1 MRAALSAALLCSCA
15 ESAQLHARSAEA
27 AGSMRSMVYRAAV
40 ARSGQTSDCGAF
52 SALFSVDGVY
62 EAPVGSPPAVGPA
75 AIAAACEGW
84 NAQLGPQGNG
94 WYPGELY
101 SSPNRT
107 SFPLHVRAV
116 GAGGCSTSVQGIV
129 HMSYDGAADAI
140 LRWEHFY
147 DADYVTPMLAGKCAL
162 ASG

>member
-1 MRAALSAALLCSCA
+1 MRSSCALAYGAAALLA
-15 ESAQLHARSAEA
+15 GGAEA
-27 AGSMRSMVYRAAV
+27 AGSMRAMVYAAAV
-40 ARSGQTSDCGAF
+40 ARSGQTSDCAAF
-52 SALFSVDGVY
+52 SALFAADGVY
-62 EAPVGSPPAVGPA
+62 EAPMGTAPAIGPA

-94 WYPGELY
+94 WYPGELF

-107 SFPLHVRAV
+107 SFALHIRAV

-129 HMSYDGAADAI
+129 HLAYDAAADAI
-140 LRWEHFY
+140 LKWEHFY

-162 ASG
+162 ASE